1 VSAASAVV
9 EMAAVSKD
17 YRLGKTEVAALRNIN
32 LEVRSGD
39 FTVLAG
45 PSGSGKTTI
54 LNLVGLI
61 DKPTAGEVRIGGEDT
76 ISRGPNALTSIRRDR
91 IGYIFQMF
99 NLVPVLTVFEN
110 VEYPLILGRVPAWER
125 RRRVLDALDKVGL
138 AGRIRHRPSE
148 LSGGE
153 RQRASIARAVV
164 KKPSLVLADEPTAN
178 LDSSAGAVVLDLM
191 RRLNCEEGVTFL
203 FSSHDPRI
211 IEAGRRVVRLKDG
224 RIEGIGDNGG
234 RP

>member
-1 VSAASAVV
+1 MSAASAVV

-17 YRLGKTEVAALRNIN
+17 YRLGKTEVAALRDIN
-32 LEVRSGD
+32 LEIRPGD

-61 DKPTAGEVRIGGEDT
+61 DRPTSGEVRFDGRDT
-76 ISRGPNALTSIRRDR
+76 VSRGPSALTSLRRDR

-99 NLVPVLTVFEN
+99 NLVPVLNVFEN
-110 VEYPLILGRVPAWER
+110 VEYPLVLGRVPARER
-125 RRRVLDALDKVGL
+125 RRRVLDALDKVDL
-138 AGRIRHRPSE
+138 TRRIRHRPSE

-164 KKPSLVLADEPTAN
+164 KKPALVLADEPTAN
-178 LDSSAGAVVLDLM
+178 LDSAAGAVVLDLM
-191 RRLNCEEGVTFL
+191 RKLNREEGVTFL

-211 IEAGRRVVRLKDG
+211 IEAGRRVVRLRDG
-224 RIEGIGDNGG
+224 RIEGVSNNGG
-234 RP
+234 RS